1 MRVVKDTSIPVRLSE
16 DLRPGGALKPS
27 AIMRGLMTL
36 EQLVEEFDLRQKPF
50 RAVGTAV
57 LRMTSNPE
65 AFTVPARDI
74 LGVDVELISGE
85 QEAVLMGRGAVLGLG
100 EIGPRV
106 TVDVGGQSTEVCWCG
121 ADDRWHP
128 LSLSMGVVGLT
139 SRFVSADPPAADE
152 VANLRAEA
160 RRVIFHSVPDNLEGR
175 LVGVAG
181 TATTLGILEL
191 KLNQWKREAV
201 HGLEM
206 RREKVGEWLDR
217 MLAIS
222 AEQRTNQYGVRK
234 GRADVFPAGICI
246 LDELL
251 RHLGQDSFVISA
263 NGLRVGV
270 ALELL
275 EGKR

>member
-1 MRVVKDTSIPVRLSE
+1 MTVVADASIPVRLSE
-16 DLRPGGALKPS
+16 DLRPGGTLKPS
-27 AIMRGLMTL
+27 AVMRGLMTL
-36 EQLVEEFDLRQKPF
+36 EQLVKEFDLRQKPF
-50 RAVGTAV
+50 RAVATAV

-65 AFTVPARDI
+65 DFTEPAREI

-85 QEAVLMGRGAVLGLG
+85 QEALLMGRGAVLGLAG
-100 EIGPRV
+100 IGPWI
-106 TVDVGGQSTEVCWCG
+106 TVDVGGQSTEVCWSG
-121 ADDRWHP
+121 ADGLWHP

-139 SRFVSADPPAADE
+139 SMFFNADPPAADD
-152 VANLRAEA
+152 VARLRAEA
-160 RRVIFHSVPDNLEGR
+160 RRIIFESVPDNLEGR

-181 TATTLGILEL
+181 TATTLGILDL

-206 RREKVGEWLDR
+206 RREKVGDWLDH
-217 MLAIS
+217 MLAVP
-222 AEQRTNQYGVRK
+222 AERRTNQYGVRP

-251 RHLGQDSFVISA
+251 QHLGRNSFVISA

-275 EGKR
+275 EEKR